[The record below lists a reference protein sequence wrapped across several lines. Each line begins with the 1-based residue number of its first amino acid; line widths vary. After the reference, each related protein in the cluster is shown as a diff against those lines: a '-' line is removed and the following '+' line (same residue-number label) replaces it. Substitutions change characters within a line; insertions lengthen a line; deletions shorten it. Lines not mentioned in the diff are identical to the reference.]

1 MDRFTAMRVFVRIV
15 ETGSFTKA
23 ADTLYINKTSVTQII
38 QQLEAQLNVKLLHR
52 TTRKV
57 TVTTDGAIYY
67 ERVLQLLADLDDI
80 ENSLTNATAVPK
92 GRLRIDVPSPLAR
105 MLLIPALNDFYA
117 RYPDIQLNMG
127 VSDRIVDLLDENVDC
142 VIRGGEITN
151 QGLVARRLGELKLNV
166 YAAPSYLH
174 KAGIPTHPSELEE
187 SSHYTVGFL
196 WSREGK
202 SFPYTMS
209 RGQERLTVRGRH
221 QLIVDDGNAY
231 LAAGL
236 AGLGILW
243 LPEYM
248 ATPHLHSGELVTL
261 FTEWQFQSMPLYLA
275 HSPNRHISA
284 RLRVFIDWV
293 AELIEQHAPKSSI
306 LRS

>member
-1 MDRFTAMRVFVRIV
+1 MDRFNAMRVFVRIV

-23 ADTLYINKTSVTQII
+23 AETLYINKTSVTQII
-38 QQLEAQLNVKLLHR
+38 QQLEAHLNVKLLHR

-57 TVTTDGAIYY
+57 SVTTDGAIYY
-67 ERVLQLLADLDDI
+67 QSALRLLADLDDI
-80 ENSLTNATAVPK
+80 ESNLSTATAMPK
-92 GRLRIDVPSPLAR
+92 GCLRVDVPSPLAR
-105 MLLIPALNDFYA
+105 IIIIPALSGFYA
-117 RYPDIQLNMG
+117 RYPDIQLNLG

-151 QGLVARRLGELKLNV
+151 LSLVARKIGELKLNV
-166 YAAPSYLH
+166 YAAPSYLQQ
-174 KAGIPTHPSELEE
+174 ISTPSHPSELEKPE
-187 SSHYTVGFL
+187 HRTVGFL

-202 SFPYTMS
+202 SLPYTMS
-209 RGQERLTVRGRH
+209 HGQETLTIRSHH

-248 ATPHLHSGELVTL
+248 AKPYIESGELLML
-261 FTEWQFQSMPLYLA
+261 FQEWQFQSMPLYLA
-275 HSPNRHISA
+275 YPPNRHISA
-284 RLRVFIDWV
+284 KLRVFIDWV
-293 AELIEQHAPKSSI
+293 AELIEQHAPK
-306 LRS
+306 